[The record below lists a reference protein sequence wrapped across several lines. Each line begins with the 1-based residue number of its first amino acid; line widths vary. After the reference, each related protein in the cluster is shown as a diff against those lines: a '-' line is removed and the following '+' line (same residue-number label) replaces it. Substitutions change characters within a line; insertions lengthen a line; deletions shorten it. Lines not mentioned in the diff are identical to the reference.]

1 MEEML
6 TQMFDQLIAWADTH
20 GTWAGG
26 SLIAG
31 ILLGPKA
38 VPVLRQIAGRT
49 PTRLDDMAVDA
60 LELLI
65 TRKQT
70 DIERLTAGELE
81 KIISTPVLCEL
92 VRLRKAR
99 IAAER
104 TASSATQP

>member
-1 MEEML
+1 L
-6 TQMFDQLIAWADTH
+6 PA
-20 GTWAGG
+20 
-26 SLIAG
+26 AG
-31 ILLGPKA
+31 IILGPK
-38 VPVLRQIAGRT
+38 PFLLLRRIAGCT

-70 DIERLTAGELE
+70 DIDRLTASEFE
-81 KIISTPVLCEL
+81 KLVSTPVLCEL

-104 TASSATQP
+104 TTSSAAKP

>member
-6 TQMFDQLIAWADTH
+6 TQLFNSLVAWAETN
-20 GTWAGG
+20 GASSG
-26 SLIAG
+26 LALVAG
-31 ILLGPKA
+31 ILLGPKT
-38 VPVLRQIAGRT
+38 VPLLRKIAGRT

-70 DIERLTAGELE
+70 DIERLTAAELE
-81 KIISTPVLCEL
+81 KIISTPVLCEI

-104 TASSATQP
+104 TASSAAKP